1 MIRRQ
6 RHARKGKALKICPGE
21 SIAPWTFNIKLSFI
35 TQFIFRSLMFAIEE
49 DENLELLTQGLA
61 PRHPVS
67 VYGTTPYYP
76 ADPSTSGGAGSG
88 LNSHAGPYYL
98 SAMTSQGLPIGKNH
112 LLVFGWDID
121 LLIFRSN
128 S

>member
-35 TQFIFRSLMFAIEE
+35 TQFIFRSLMFAIGE

-61 PRHPVS
+61 PRHLCRCMEQLHTTQPIHLHQVGPVQ
-67 VYGTTPYYP
+67 V
-76 ADPSTSGGAGSG
+76 
-88 LNSHAGPYYL
+88 
-98 SAMTSQGLPIGKNH
+98 
-112 LLVFGWDID
+112 
-121 LLIFRSN
+121 
-128 S
+128 

>member
-6 RHARKGKALKICPGE
+6 RHARKGKALKIRPGE
-21 SIAPWTFNIKLSFI
+21 SMAPWTFNIKLSFI
-35 TQFIFRSLMFAIEE
+35 TQFIFRSLMFAVGE
-49 DENLELLTQGLA
+49 DRDLELLTQGLV
-61 PRHPVS
+61 PRHPVP

-76 ADPSTSGGAGSG
+76 VDPSTSGGASSG

-98 SAMTSQGLPIGKNH
+98 SAMTSQGLSIGKNH
-112 LLVFGWDID
+112 LLVFDWDIE
-121 LLIFRSN
+121 LLIFGSN